1 MIDQVIW
8 ARAIVPFLV
17 YDWSYILTF
26 CLLFPPIT
34 EIPCGRDRL
43 CFPPIFLGT
52 GLRLVK
58 NEASKKS
65 HSRNHVLSIAIA
77 ILFLI
82 SNFFILNSCSSS
94 DGDNLKEE
102 ANTAHYYVK
111 YEVSFSGIG
120 SYYTHNVSI
129 GYTSENG
136 YSSVSQHALSWEGI
150 FGPFKPGTT
159 VEVSAF
165 CDRVNGRGNNSAR
178 LSVCNGNGPFVLK
191 AEYLG
196 ENSVFATYTIKE
208 TD

>member
-1 MIDQVIW
+1 MII
-8 ARAIVPFLV
+8 RRF
-17 YDWSYILTF
+17 T
-26 CLLFPPIT
+26 PPI
-34 EIPCGRDRL
+34 L
-43 CFPPIFLGT
+43 LGT

-159 VEVSAF
+159 VEVCAF

-191 AEYLG
+191 AEYSNLG
-196 ENSVFATYTIKE
+196 ENTVFATYTIQE

>member
-1 MIDQVIW
+1 M
-8 ARAIVPFLV
+8 
-17 YDWSYILTF
+17 
-26 CLLFPPIT
+26 
-34 EIPCGRDRL
+34 
-43 CFPPIFLGT
+43 
-52 GLRLVK
+52 
-58 NEASKKS
+58 
-65 HSRNHVLSIAIA
+65 
-77 ILFLI
+77 
-82 SNFFILNSCSSS
+82 NSCSSS

-191 AEYLG
+191 AEYSNLG
-196 ENSVFATYTIKE
+196 ENTVLPPIPSKKPTNLIRRKCEQKNTLTSISMS
-208 TD
+208 